1 MKPTLKKTTPKQSKP
16 KAQVA
21 ATAPASGLKMV
32 TLKMPP
38 ETVAEIDRQAKAAFR
53 TRTAQILFLIDQ
65 ATRANQPIGKP

>member
-1 MKPTLKKTTPKQSKP
+1 MKTPKKPTPKRAQAKP
-16 KAQVA
+16 A
-21 ATAPASGLKMV
+21 APATPATLQTV
-32 TLKMPP
+32 TLRVPA